1 MSRWPVLNPDQ
12 QNELLGALTALVV
25 AEQQPDWR
33 EVLIDYRHLGR
44 LTDGAVG
51 ALEPSGDYRL
61 WEPPVEVWRMLQR
74 LRGGMY
80 RDGEG
85 TWFSARLTI
94 TPPSRF
100 AVQYNW
106 RNKPSFP
113 AWPDAEQ
120 FVVEQER
127 FPRGTAYMPDWFRES
142 LPVH

>member
-1 MSRWPVLNPDQ
+1 MSRWPVLNPEQ
-12 QNELLGALTALVV
+12 QNELLGELTALVV
-25 AEQQPDWR
+25 AGQQPDWR
-33 EVLIDYRHLGR
+33 EVLIDYRHIGR

-85 TWFSARLTI
+85 TWVSARLTI

-127 FPRGTAYMPDWFRES
+127 FPRTEAYMPDWFRES